1 MASTRMHGY
10 CIYWHTLYAE
20 LFGCRVRSLEWSD
33 LPIFLAIAR
42 EGTLGAAARRLGQT
56 QPTMGRRLRALEAA
70 AGATL
75 FQRTSDGFV
84 LTDEGQAMFSHAIRM
99 EDEALAMQRQLEGS
113 VGGLEGFLRLSCSD
127 WFGTT
132 LLSPVLAEFA
142 GLHPKVTI
150 ELITDA
156 RVFSLARREA
166 DLVMR
171 IAPFDEP
178 EIIARKLLTVR
189 YGLYT
194 GSDRWNPRA
203 GDGAGC
209 PLVLMDT
216 AFGGMPDVAWAMR
229 LLPYATIVARS
240 NSREIQARLCALG
253 AGLAVLPRPLGD
265 ATAGLALVDL
275 GEEPPSRDTWLG
287 YHRDLRRLPRLR
299 ALVDLVIERLAHS

>member
-1 MASTRMHGY
+1 MH
-10 CIYWHTLYAE
+10 
-20 LFGCRVRSLEWSD
+20 RLEWSD

-42 EGTLGAAARRLGQT
+42 EGTLGAAGRRLGQT

-70 AGATL
+70 TGVTL

-84 LTDEGQAMFSHAIRM
+84 LTDEGQAMYAHAVRM
-99 EDEALAMQRQLEGS
+99 EDEALAMQRQLAGS
-113 VGGLEGFLRLSCSD
+113 AWGLEGLLRLSCSD

-142 GLHPKVTI
+142 SLHPKVTV
-150 ELITDA
+150 ELLTDA
-156 RVFSLARREA
+156 RVYSLARREA

-178 EIIARKLLTVR
+178 EVIARRLMTIR

-194 GSDRWNPRA
+194 GSDRWRPRA

-209 PLVLMDT
+209 HLVLMDT
-216 AFGGMPDVAWAMR
+216 AFGGMPDVAWITR
-229 LLPYATIVARS
+229 LLPRATVISRS
-240 NSREIQARLCALG
+240 NSRDIQARLCVLG

-265 ATAGLALVDL
+265 VTAGLTLVDL
-275 GEEPPSRDTWLG
+275 GEEPPSRDTRIG
-287 YHRDLRRLPRLR
+287 FHRDLRRLPRLR
-299 ALVDLVIERLAHS
+299 ALTDLIIERLART